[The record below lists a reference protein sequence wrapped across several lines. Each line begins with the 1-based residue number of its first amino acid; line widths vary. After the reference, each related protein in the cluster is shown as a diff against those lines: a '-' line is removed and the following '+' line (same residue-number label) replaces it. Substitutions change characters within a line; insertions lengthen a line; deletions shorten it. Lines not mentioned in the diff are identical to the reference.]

1 MFSRSD
7 AAWRHPVE
15 DRMTDQTPVALT
27 PDQLVGEMPTY
38 FLPEKAGSTAASIQF
53 DLSGEHAGKRFITIA
68 DGKATSGQGEV
79 ANPNLTLIA
88 DSGDFVKIF
97 TGGLDPTAAFMSGKL
112 KIKGDMGLAIRM
124 QSMFKRP

>member
-1 MFSRSD
+1 
-7 AAWRHPVE
+7 
-15 DRMTDQTPVALT
+15 MTDQIPADVT
-27 PDQLVGEMPTY
+27 PDQVVGEMPNY
-38 FLPEKAGSTAASIQF
+38 FLPDKAGNINASIQF
-53 DLSGEHAGKRFITIA
+53 DLTGEHAGKRYITIA

-79 ANPNLTLIA
+79 ENPNLTLVA

-124 QSMFKRP
+124 QSMFRRP

>member
-1 MFSRSD
+1 
-7 AAWRHPVE
+7 
-15 DRMTDQTPVALT
+15 MTDQVPAEIT
-27 PDQLVGEMPTY
+27 PDQVVGEMPNY
-38 FLPEKAGSTAASIQF
+38 FLPDKAGSTAASIQF
-53 DLSGEHAGKRFITIA
+53 DLTGEDAGKRYITIA

-88 DSGDFVKIF
+88 DSRDFVKIF

>member
-1 MFSRSD
+1 MASTL
-7 AAWRHPVE
+7 E
-15 DRMTDQTPVALT
+15 DLMTDQTPVT
-27 PDQLVGEMPTY
+27 PDQVVEEMPRY
-38 FLPEKAGSTAASIQF
+38 FLPEKAGSTAAAIQF
-53 DLSGEHAGKRFITIA
+53 DLTGESAGKRFIKIA
-68 DGKATSGQGEV
+68 DGHATAGQGEV
-79 ANPNLTLIA
+79 ENPNLTLIA

>member
-1 MFSRSD
+1 
-7 AAWRHPVE
+7 
-15 DRMTDQTPVALT
+15 MTDQTPAEIS
-27 PDQLVGEMPTY
+27 PDLVVNEMPNY
-38 FLPEKAGSTAASIQF
+38 FLPEKAGNTSATIQF
-53 DLSGEHAGKRFITIA
+53 DLTGTDAGKRFIKIA

-79 ANPNLTLIA
+79 DSPNLTLIA